1 MDALEIVASRLNC
14 SWERAG
20 SHF

>member
-20 SHF
+20 SNF